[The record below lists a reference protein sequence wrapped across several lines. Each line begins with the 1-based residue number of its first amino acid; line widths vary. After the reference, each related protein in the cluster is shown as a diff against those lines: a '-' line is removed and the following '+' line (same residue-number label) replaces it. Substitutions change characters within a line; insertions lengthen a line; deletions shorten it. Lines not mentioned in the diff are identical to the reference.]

1 MDQANAILADTCYC
15 NNVLVA
21 KDVAINLPAVN
32 FLTSEVKAMG
42 SMDVVLVGLLEAMEA
57 SITKV
62 GQDEGLSRALTPEK
76 HNYEFRYVQ
85 NVTKGDGTAKPEGCK
100 AFLTAV
106 PKGIPQTAIEVG
118 SNIESEISLAVS
130 RYQLY
135 VAGEELLCIDRLS
148 QICRIRGVD
157 YYKKIASML

>member
-1 MDQANAILADTCYC
+1 M
-15 NNVLVA
+15 
-21 KDVAINLPAVN
+21 
-32 FLTSEVKAMG
+32 
-42 SMDVVLVGLLEAMEA
+42 
-57 SITKV
+57 
-62 GQDEGLSRALTPEK
+62 
-76 HNYEFRYVQ
+76 
-85 NVTKGDGTAKPEGCK
+85 
-100 AFLTAV
+100 TAV

-135 VAGEELLCIDRLS
+135 VDGEELLCIDRLS